1 MGYILHQHVFATF
14 KKQQEE
20 NEMSACMSNV
30 CIIFQPR
37 LIALFSFFFNVSLLN
52 FQHIE
57 SWNAHKCFSMK
68 GHEKMAHGRKFSSP
82 PMSTGRKVEMAGP
95 NAVYSISMSK
105 CGIV

>member
-1 MGYILHQHVFATF
+1 MNKCLHQLVCYGLYPSSACFCPF

-82 PMSTGRKVEMAGP
+82 PCPQDAK
-95 NAVYSISMSK
+95 
-105 CGIV
+105 